1 MGQAPPILSLA
12 DFLAWE
18 ETQSER
24 HEFVRG
30 DLTAR

>member
-1 MGQAPPILSLA
+1 MGHAQPILSLA

-24 HEFVRG
+24 HEFVRSI
-30 DLTAR
+30 